1 MIDTLRFAL
10 ATATPTGSAAATDP
24 TQALL
29 GLVLPFA
36 LMFGVMWLVL
46 IRPQRKKEK
55 ALKSLVNSMAVGD
68 DAVTVGGVI
77 GKVAN
82 IKDDEITLS
91 TGPAKTLITFKKSAI
106 ASVIKPISD

>member
-1 MIDTLRFAL
+1 MINLFSL
-10 ATATPTGSAAATDP
+10 ATPAPTGDAT
-24 TQALL
+24 TQLL
-29 GLVLPFA
+29 GLVVPFA

-55 ALKSLVNSMAVGD
+55 ALKNLVNSMAVGD
-68 DAVTVGGVI
+68 DAVTIGGVI

-82 IKDDEITLS
+82 IKDDEITIA
-91 TGPAKTLITFKKSAI
+91 TGPSRTLIVFKKSAI

>member
-1 MIDTLRFAL
+1 MIHTLFSL
-10 ATATPTGSAAATDP
+10 ATDTATDP

-55 ALKSLVNSMAVGD
+55 ALKNLVNSMAVGD
-68 DAVTVGGVI
+68 DAVTIGGVI

-82 IKDDEITLS
+82 IKDDEITIS
-91 TGPAKTLITFKKSAI
+91 TGPSKTLIVFKKSAI